1 MLNISIVD
9 SRTRLRLVL
18 KGTVI
23 APWVAELRRTWE
35 AIRAERRGRKLVI
48 EFRNVTLISQEGENA
63 LLDLMRAGARFS
75 CDGVFTR
82 QVIQQLARRCKLD
95 PRELLYPTR
104 SHNGKQ
110 KERR

>member
-18 KGTVI
+18 EGTVI
-23 APWVAELRRTWE
+23 APWVSELRRTWE
-35 AIRAERRGRKLVI
+35 AIRAELRGRKLVI

-63 LLDLMRAGARFS
+63 LLDLMREGARFI

-95 PRELLYPTR
+95 PRQLFYQMR
-104 SHNGKQ
+104 SHNGKR
-110 KERR
+110 KE